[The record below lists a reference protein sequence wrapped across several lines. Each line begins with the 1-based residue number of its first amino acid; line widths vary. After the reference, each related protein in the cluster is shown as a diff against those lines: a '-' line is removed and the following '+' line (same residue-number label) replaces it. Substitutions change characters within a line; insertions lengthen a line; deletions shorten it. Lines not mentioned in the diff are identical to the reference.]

1 LGYPRFNLTGLESN
15 ITEEEVKR
23 AIANKPKENALG
35 PDGFI
40 GAFYSKCWETVKSE
54 VFQAVRQL
62 SQLTRNTFNLLNT
75 TNIVLLP
82 KKDQAKSVGDFRPIS
97 LVHSFAKIFS
107 KVLASR
113 LAPCLPE
120 MVSSNQSAFVK
131 KRCIHN
137 NFLLVQSIVKDLYR
151 KKSPVLFLKLDIT
164 KAFDSVSWVYLLEV
178 LECLGFGAR

>member
-1 LGYPRFNLTGLESN
+1 
-15 ITEEEVKR
+15 
-23 AIANKPKENALG
+23 
-35 PDGFI
+35 
-40 GAFYSKCWETVKSE
+40 
-54 VFQAVRQL
+54 
-62 SQLTRNTFNLLNT
+62 
-75 TNIVLLP
+75 VLLP
-82 KKDQAKSVGDFRPIS
+82 KKDQAKSVGDFRLIS

-120 MVSSNQSAFVK
+120 MVSSNQGAFVK

-137 NFLLVQSIVKDLYR
+137 NFVLVQSIVKDLYR
-151 KKSPVLFLKLDIT
+151 KKTPVLFLKLDIT